1 MESNISDKDLV
12 SVFETIDREMASDP
26 KVRKP
31 EPLMIYANMKTYY
44 FRKYRYLR
52 DNGKL

>member
-1 MESNISDKDLV
+1 MATNISAKDLV
-12 SVFETIDREMASDP
+12 SVFETIDREMSSDP
-26 KVRKP
+26 KVKNP
-31 EPLMIYANMKTYY
+31 KPLMLYDNMKHYY